1 VSVVVTQPEAGGV
14 TARRAVLAV
23 AVLLAAAV
31 AVAVA
36 ALLERDRSATNAPP
50 AGQATTIGRAT
61 PFTLPSLR
69 SPGEVTLAAAP
80 GKPTVLNFFAAW
92 CEPCRQELPALRTAA
107 RDHPAVAF
115 VGVDHQDSRDDAI
128 AMLDEFAIAYP
139 AGYDPKGEVATK
151 YHVRGMPTTVFID
164 AQGRI
169 VSVHQGAL
177 SAKDL
182 ADGLRQLTLQGGSA

>member
-1 VSVVVTQPEAGGV
+1 MSVVVTQPEAGGV

-31 AVAVA
+31 AVA
-36 ALLERDRSATNAPP
+36 ALLERDRAATNAPP
-50 AGQATTIGRAT
+50 AASTATSGLGQAA

-69 SPGEVTLAAAP
+69 SPGEVSLAAAP

-107 RDHPAVAF
+107 RDNPGVAF
-115 VGVDHQDSRDDAI
+115 LGVDHQDSRDDAI

-164 AQGRI
+164 AKGRV

-177 SAKDL
+177 AAKDL
-182 ADGLRQLTLQGGSA
+182 ADGLHQLTLQGASA

>member
-31 AVAVA
+31 AVA
-36 ALLERDRSATNAPP
+36 ALLERDRSATSAPP
-50 AGQATTIGRAT
+50 AAAVTGIGRAT

-69 SPGEVTLAAAP
+69 SPGEVSLTAAP

-92 CEPCRQELPALRTAA
+92 CEPCRQELPALRAAA
-107 RDHPAVAF
+107 RDNPGVAF
-115 VGVDHQDSRDDAI
+115 LGIDHQDSRDDAI

-151 YHVRGMPTTVFID
+151 YKVRGMPTTVFID
-164 AQGRI
+164 GEGRI

-177 SAKDL
+177 AAKDL
-182 ADGLRQLTLQGGSA
+182 ADGLHRLTLQGGSA